1 MRYKIGT
8 LSVALLL
15 VACNSESSVENTSQY
30 WTDFVASRDS
40 ASGLLD
46 TSTTLPEERI
56 LQDYSFAGYKFSDT
70 PLPAPAQQ
78 KRMLYTK
85 CLMSKILGQYRMI
98 QSAIKLR

>member
-46 TSTTLPEERI
+46 TSTTQIGR
-56 LQDYSFAGYKFSDT
+56 AHV
-70 PLPAPAQQ
+70 
-78 KRMLYTK
+78 
-85 CLMSKILGQYRMI
+85 
-98 QSAIKLR
+98 